1 MLFAI
6 RVNIISHIFTMYVKI
21 QIIWN
26 TFILQSQITSTD
38 IGYYRNFRLFVM
50 IK

>member
-6 RVNIISHIFTMYVKI
+6 CVNIISHIFTMYVKI

-26 TFILQSQITSTD
+26 AFIL
-38 IGYYRNFRLFVM
+38 
-50 IK
+50 